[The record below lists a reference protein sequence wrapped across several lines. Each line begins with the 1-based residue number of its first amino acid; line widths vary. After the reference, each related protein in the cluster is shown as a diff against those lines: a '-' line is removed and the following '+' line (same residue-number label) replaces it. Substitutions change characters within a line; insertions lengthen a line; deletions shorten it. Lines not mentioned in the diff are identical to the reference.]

1 MAGIVRELQS
11 KGCYHSI
18 MTLKRPFCTLLAGLL
33 LLASP
38 AWPDGLPDLGD
49 ASRDDLS
56 PQAERRLGESIMNE
70 IRLREPAYVDDPE
83 IAGYLNRLGGRLVEH
98 SPDAGSDF
106 NFFAIRDDT
115 INAFAMFGGFIGI
128 NTGTIL
134 TVHTES
140 ELAGVMAH
148 EISHVTQHH
157 LARQISRER
166 QMSVPMMLTMA
177 LAILAARSNSQ
188 AATAAIVSVEAGS
201 LQAQLAY
208 TRDYEREADR
218 VGFQLMQSA
227 GFDVHGMADFFERLQ
242 KATRLYENNAPVY
255 LRTHPLNVERLSDM
269 ENRAQNASYRQ
280 VVDSLDFHL
289 VRAKLRAGKGI
300 PSEAVADFERLV
312 AEHKY
317 PSEVGAHYGLAYAR
331 MRAKDYAGAESEL
344 AKARSLSARSP
355 MIEKLAADIKLGR
368 GDVAA
373 AQSIY
378 RDALQRYPFSRA
390 LMYGYADTL
399 TTGNQFDRALEFVGA
414 QIQIYPQDD
423 RLYELQAKT
432 YAALGKRTQQ
442 HRFQAEVYSLRG
454 QTAMAI
460 EQLMLAQK
468 AGDGNFYEQSVVDAR
483 LRELRARRVDEMKRK

>member
-1 MAGIVRELQS
+1 
-11 KGCYHSI
+11 
-18 MTLKRPFCTLLAGLL
+18 MTLKRPLCALLAGLL
-33 LLASP
+33 ILAPP

-49 ASRDDLS
+49 SSRDDLS
-56 PQAERRLGESIMNE
+56 PQAERRLGESIMSE
-70 IRLREPAYVDDPE
+70 IRLREPTYLDDAE
-83 IAGYLNRLGGRLVEH
+83 IAGYLNRLGARLAEH
-98 SPDAGSDF
+98 SPEVGSDF
-106 NFFAIRDDT
+106 NFFVIRDNT
-115 INAFAMFGGFIGI
+115 INAFAMFGGFIGV

-134 TVHTES
+134 AVHTES

-148 EISHVTQHH
+148 EMSHVTQHH

-166 QMSVPMMLTMA
+166 QMSVPMMLAMA
-177 LAILAARSNSQ
+177 LAVLAARSNSQ
-188 AATAAIVSVEAGS
+188 AASAAIVSVEAGS

-218 VGFQLMQSA
+218 VGFQLLQAA

-269 ENRAQNASYRQ
+269 ENRAQGAPYRQ
-280 VVDSLDFHL
+280 VVDSVDFQL
-289 VRAKLRAGKGI
+289 VRAKLRAGQGV
-300 PSEAVADFERLV
+300 PSEAVTDFEQLV

-317 PSEVGAHYGLAYAR
+317 PSDVAAHYGLAYAR
-331 MRAKDYAGAESEL
+331 TRAKNYVGAESEL
-344 AKARSLSARSP
+344 MAARALRVRSA
-355 MIEKLAADIKLGR
+355 MIENLAAEIKLAR
-368 GDVAA
+368 GEVGAA
-373 AQSIY
+373 LTIY

-390 LMYGYADTL
+390 LIYGYAEAL
-399 TTGNQFDRALEFVGA
+399 FAANQFERALEFVGG

-423 RLYELQAKT
+423 KLYGLQAKS

-442 HRFQAEVYSLRG
+442 HRSLAEVYALRG
-454 QTAMAI
+454 QTAMAV

-483 LRELRARRVDEMKRK
+483 LRELRARRADEMKRK